1 MSDTGHHTPSGAPGS
16 ETLEVYAFLA
26 CLGPAAFEPAAA
38 RRLVCPGD
46 ADPVRTAAI
55 DWLTAPECREDVS
68 REVGRH
74 LADVLSHRARV
85 SSLDLGEI
93 LPAMLEV
100 DLARGYQV
108 LRELAAAAPPALAP
122 PLGDILLNLALA
134 ARRDAD
140 AGTQPDARLA
150 CLVEALAALPLES
163 GERTRLF
170 LALSQT
176 LRGPE
181 ALRRVSLSAL
191 YPARPRDLVQV
202 LAEGNDDALRVLL
215 NGALLRDGGRDAF
228 KAACW
233 AALELEGG
241 QGLGLLARLDPLLRG
256 PEAGLRVLES
266 TVRAA
271 VLGHVERALERGR
284 GVQDRMPRDPDDRT
298 LRLLSLVAPGLR
310 EPGRTQFCAWMLDRA
325 AERIVQVDRPEPP
338 GEALVEAIVG
348 AATMHEDPPAA
359 GALVRQALLQA
370 ASALRLR
377 VLAVGS
383 PSPAD
388 QGRAR
393 AFERFAGL
401 LGNDFRRRRPLV
413 GVLEGILPHV
423 TDLSRVPTGEMPT
436 GEYPLPWG
444 DEPAPAP

>member
-1 MSDTGHHTPSGAPGS
+1 VSDTGLHTPSDASGN

-26 CLGPAAFEPAAA
+26 CMGPAAFAPAAA
-38 RRLVCPGD
+38 RRLVGPAD

-100 DLARGYQV
+100 DLALGYQV

-140 AGTQPDARLA
+140 AQPDARLA
-150 CLVEALAALPLES
+150 CLVEALAALPLEP
-163 GERTRLF
+163 GDRTRLF

-191 YPARPRDLVQV
+191 YPARPRDMVQV

-233 AALELEGG
+233 AALELDGG

-284 GVQDRMPRDPDDRT
+284 DVQDRMPPDPDART

-383 PSPAD
+383 PSTAD
-388 QGRAR
+388 QARAR

-413 GVLEGILPHV
+413 GVLEGILPLV
-423 TDLSRVPTGEMPT
+423 TDLSRVPTGEVPS
-436 GEYPLPWG
+436 GEFPLPWS